1 MKEFIEVMQFELRYQ
16 LRSPFFLGAL
26 LIFALIHFFT
36 ITGTGIH
43 LDISALA
50 AINSP
55 HAILLTELILAI
67 FGMLPVVAFV
77 TTAVTRDFEHG
88 TAALVY
94 VTPIRPQRFLL
105 GRFAGVL
112 LLTWMIG
119 LAGLL
124 GTMIGTFMP
133 WLDQERV
140 ASFALAP
147 YAYVL
152 GVIILPNMLIIAALF
167 FAVAAL
173 TRSVALT
180 FALAVVL
187 FVADVLL
194 RLYARLD
201 ADNWL
206 LLADPFG
213 GLAVAAETRY
223 WSVVE
228 LNSMLPVGRLPAN
241 RLLWVGLALS
251 ALVWTLWRFRLDL
264 AEQAG
269 RRGGRRHVLRPDASI
284 RVSVSSSIVSNSV
297 TAKPSFTARDSFL
310 QFLSQLRMDLACVC
324 KSPLLYVI
332 VLLGIAAV
340 VGEHNGNVGP
350 LLNMPLYPL
359 TSLMLGFMRYGMLQ
373 FIMLIAIFYAAEL
386 IHRERESGTDGII
399 HAAPFQNWIMVVA
412 KTVALCL
419 VVSGLMLVVMLT
431 SIVLQA
437 AAGYTNFELGLY
449 LQSVFLYNGFYY
461 WMLCI
466 LAVVIQVLSP
476 HKWLGMLLTLSVF
489 IVLQSLQALGYD
501 HVLYAFNIPYAVY
514 SDMNGFGHFAAPVLA
529 LMGYWAAFCALLVI
543 IGLLFYPRGQTFSV
557 RERLAE
563 GRARSSGGVVPG
575 SVLAGLAFVSSGAWI
590 FYNTNILNEY
600 LTPDERLQRQVDYET
615 VYGRYENLPT
625 PSFDSI
631 RMEVDIFPEER
642 RLESRGSAT
651 LGNHKRVPISEF
663 VVSVNPILQVQE
675 LVVENAVLLQSDEA
689 QGFYLYQLDTALAP
703 DATVEMSWQLTR
715 SNPGFVAANPD
726 NELVSN
732 GTFVETTGVMPIP
745 GYDSTRRIT
754 DNAVRREY
762 GLPPAP
768 RLPTLGDPAHL
779 DSLAYGIDSRTDFEI
794 VLSTSADQIAIAP
807 GVLQRDWV
815 QDERHYF
822 HYMAE
827 APILPGLAITSARYA
842 VARDR
847 WNDVSIEIY
856 YHPQHAS
863 NINAML
869 TTAKRGLEYYSS
881 EFAPYQYSYFRMIE
895 YPRYRTNVQAFPGT
909 VAYSEATGFVVDLRQ
924 WANVDYATLHEL
936 AHMWWG
942 DRITGAQMQGRQM
955 LNETMAQYSTLMFFK
970 EHYPPE
976 YANRLAA
983 ELLDNYLNGR
993 SSEGEAEMPL
1003 MVTEEQ
1009 GNISYNKGPLVLY
1022 ALRDILGED
1031 IGGNDPSGGKVLHH
1045 ALRNFLAEY
1054 SFKTAPFPMSR
1065 DLVNAVRAVAGEEH
1079 QSLITDLFE
1088 RITFYDLR
1096 IESALARVVDG
1107 GYEVDIE
1114 VTGRQLQADGRGVES
1129 EVPLDSWFDVALFPD
1144 AGEAL
1149 DVATPLLVEKQRLHS
1164 GGQTLTLSTATLP
1177 ELVVLDPFHKMIE
1190 RTPMDNVLEV
1200 TLE

>member
-1 MKEFIEVMQFELRYQ
+1 MKEFLEVMQFELRYQ

-55 HAILLTELILAI
+55 HAILQTELILAI
-67 FGMLPVVAFV
+67 FGLLPVVAFV

-94 VTPIRPQRFLL
+94 VTPIRPQGFLL

-140 ASFALAP
+140 ASFALTP
-147 YAYVL
+147 YAYAL
-152 GVIILPNMLIIAALF
+152 GVIILPNMLIVAALF

-180 FALAVVL
+180 FALALVL

-201 ADNWL
+201 ADSWL

-228 LNSMLPVGRLPAN
+228 LNSNFPVGQLPAN
-241 RLLWVGLALS
+241 RQLWVGLALS
-251 ALVWTLWRFRLDL
+251 ALLWTLWRFRLDL

-269 RRGGRRHVLRPDASI
+269 RSGGRRQAQRHDASM
-284 RVSVSSSIVSNSV
+284 RESVSSSIVSNSV
-297 TAKPSFTARDSFL
+297 TAKPSFTARDSFA
-310 QFLSQLRMDLACVC
+310 QFLSQLRMDLGCVC

-340 VGEHNGNVGP
+340 VGEHNSNVGP

-399 HAAPFQNWIMVVA
+399 HAAPFQNWIMVLA

-437 AAGYTNFELGLY
+437 AAGYTHFELRLY

-501 HVLYAFNIPYAVY
+501 HVLYAFSIPNAVY

-529 LMGYWAAFCALLVI
+529 LTGYWAAFCVLLVI
-543 IGLLFYPRGQTFSV
+543 VGLLFYPRGQTFTV

-563 GRARSSGGVVPG
+563 ARARSSAGVVLG
-575 SVLAGLAFVSSGAWI
+575 SVLAGIAFVSSGAWI

-615 VYGRYENLPT
+615 EYGRYENLPT
-625 PSFDSI
+625 PSFDGI
-631 RMEVDIFPEER
+631 RMEVDIFPAER

-663 VVSVNPILQVQE
+663 VVSINPILQVQGIA
-675 LVVENAVLLQSDEA
+675 VENAVLLESDEG
-689 QGFYLYQLDTALAP
+689 QGFYLYRLDTALAP
-703 DATVEMSWQLTR
+703 GATVEMSWHVTR
-715 SNPGFVAANPD
+715 SNRGFVVANAD

-732 GTFVETTGVMPIP
+732 GTFVETIGAMPIP

-754 DNAVRREY
+754 DNSLRRQY

-768 RLPTLGDPAHL
+768 RLPTLGDAAHL

-807 GVLQRDWV
+807 GVLQSDWV

-856 YHPQHAS
+856 YHPQHAN
-863 NINAML
+863 NIDAML
-869 TTAKRGLEYYSS
+869 ETAKRGLEYYSS

-976 YANRLAA
+976 YANRIAA
-983 ELLDNYLNGR
+983 QLLDNYLNGR
-993 SSEGEAEMPL
+993 SSEGEAELPL
-1003 MVTEEQ
+1003 MYTEEQ

-1022 ALRDILGED
+1022 ALQDILDEE
-1031 IGGNDPSGGKVLHH
+1031 VLHQ
-1045 ALRNFLAEY
+1045 ALRNFLDEY
-1054 SFKTAPFPMSR
+1054 SFQTAPFPMSR
-1065 DLVNAVRAVAGEEH
+1065 DLVNALRAVAGEEH
-1079 QSLITDLFE
+1079 QSLVTDLFE
-1088 RITFYDLR
+1088 RITFYDLQL
-1096 IESALARVVDG
+1096 ESALARIVDG
-1107 GYEVDIE
+1107 GYEIVIE
-1114 VTGRQLQADGRGVES
+1114 VTGRQLQVDGSGVET
-1129 EVPLDSWFDVALFPD
+1129 EVPLDSWFDVALFSD
-1144 AGEAL
+1144 ADADEAL
-1149 DVATPLLVEKQRLHS
+1149 DAATPLVIERQRLHS
-1164 GGQTLTLSTATLP
+1164 GRQTLTLRTTTLP
-1177 ELVVLDPFHKMIE
+1177 ELVVLDPLHKTIE
-1190 RTPMDNVLEV
+1190 RTSTDNDLEV
-1200 TLE
+1200 TLD